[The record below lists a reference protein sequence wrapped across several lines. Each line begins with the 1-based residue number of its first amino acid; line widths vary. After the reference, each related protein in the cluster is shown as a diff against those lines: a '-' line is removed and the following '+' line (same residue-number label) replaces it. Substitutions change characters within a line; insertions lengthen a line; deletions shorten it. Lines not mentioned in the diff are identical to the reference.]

1 MPLLF
6 FLACQCRSPSVRQ
19 YVSLSTHRAVNHNPF
34 RLPSRTNQTR
44 YRSAKIYG
52 SNKIYSA
59 QPKPQPQPE
68 SESEPEPQPE
78 PQPRPAPDAAAYLAI
93 GGGREKYCQAL
104 RVWPSKCCT
113 PHQPGERSQSVR
125 QSLVETLIAV
135 CDHKCRLHLNFGR
148 EAELFVGHV
157 GWEGMREGVA

>member
-19 YVSLSTHRAVNHNPF
+19 SVSLSTHRAVNHNPF

-59 QPKPQPQPE
+59 QPEPQPQPE
-68 SESEPEPQPE
+68 SESEPEPHTE

-93 GGGREKYCQAL
+93 GGQREILSSSTCLAIKMLHASSAWRAESVSPAESRRDFNC
-104 RVWPSKCCT
+104 
-113 PHQPGERSQSVR
+113 SVR
-125 QSLVETLIAV
+125 PQMSFTFELRQRGRAFCGSCWLV
-135 CDHKCRLHLNFGR
+135 
-148 EAELFVGHV
+148 
-157 GWEGMREGVA
+157 